1 MNASAPSPL
10 VLRQRSQSPFALGK
24 YLAIARS
31 SFRRRLEERSV
42 LVGRV
47 AFYGVILMVFS
58 KLWQVVFAAQERSG
72 SPAPSAAFGGY
83 VWYLVVTEWIMLSQ
97 PSVHMDVQADIQSGD
112 IAHQLSRP
120 MSYVGSKL
128 AEGLGDLALRLL
140 VLGAAGLSFGRLFA
154 ESWPNPAE
162 LIQAALVGLLS
173 SLLMLLCLLSIG
185 LCAFWMHD
193 CMPVYMVWQKLVF
206 VLGGLML
213 PLSIYPDW
221 LRSIALASP
230 FAAMLFGPGDLVIG
244 GNAIAA
250 SLARELVAWCVVAV
264 SVALLLER
272 RALRRLVVEG
282 G

>member
-1 MNASAPSPL
+1 MSTSAL
-10 VLRQRSQSPFALGK
+10 VLQKRGLGPLALGK

-31 SFRRRLEERSV
+31 SFKRRLEERSV
-42 LVGRV
+42 LFGRI

-58 KLWQVVFAAQERSG
+58 KIWQIVFAAQAQAGPPG
-72 SPAPSAAFGGY
+72 SPTAFGGY

-97 PSVHMDVQADIQSGD
+97 PSVHLDVQADIQSGD

-128 AEGLGDLALRLL
+128 AEGLGDLALRLV
-140 VLGAAGLSFGRLFA
+140 VLGAAGLFFGRLFA
-154 ESWPNPAE
+154 ESWPDPAR
-162 LIQAALVGLLS
+162 LVQAALVGLLS
-173 SLLMLLCLLSIG
+173 SLLMLLCLLCIG
-185 LCAFWMHD
+185 LFAFWMHD
-193 CMPVYMVWQKLVF
+193 CMPVYMVWQKLAF

-213 PLSIYPDW
+213 PLSIYPEW

-230 FAAMLFGPGDLVIG
+230 FAAMLYGPGHLVIG
-244 GNAIAA
+244 GSAPVESIA
-250 SLARELVAWCVVAV
+250 LQLIAWCAMATVVL
-264 SVALLLER
+264 LLLER